1 VIEDIRERVGREHLR
16 ARIRRQAQRAV
27 RPGIVALGGIAVGLA
42 AFVYLTLHV
51 ERTRLVDSGAIA
63 FEVDDASGVQPK
75 VNEVRFRGIP
85 AGKIT
90 KVEMRGTQ
98 PVVTVDMETEYGKVY
113 RDAKAQ
119 LRPNTPLQ
127 DMYLNIVD
135 RGTPAAG
142 QATADDPVPAARTDT
157 SVHIS
162 EVLNVFDGNERARL
176 AHLLDGFGNGL
187 EDRGLKL
194 KAAFANLVPF
204 VTVAARIT
212 DQLRDNDSQTR
223 RLVGN
228 TAVLTSELGRRE
240 AQLRR
245 LVDQTSATMS
255 TLQASSGDI
264 DRTLAQLPGTIRTA
278 DSSFAAVR
286 GVLPDVDRALG
297 DLDPVADRLP
307 ESLRAIRRLA
317 TTATPAVRALE
328 RPVKR
333 LVPLATT
340 LAPTAS
346 ALRTSVS
353 RLLPQADTIDKT
365 VKAVSQC
372 LPEIYGFMAWDASMS
387 KFGDTQG
394 AAPRGNAV
402 IGAASLGLDNP
413 WETFPQICISGKPI
427 GGRPAQESDKR

>member
-1 VIEDIRERVGREHLR
+1 MIEDIRERVGRENLR
-16 ARIRRQAQRAV
+16 ARTRRQAKRAI
-27 RPGIVALGGIAVGLA
+27 RPGLVAIAGIAVGVA
-42 AFVYLTLHV
+42 AFAYLTLHV

-63 FEVDDASGVQPK
+63 FQVDDASGVQPK

-98 PVVTVDMETEYGKVY
+98 PVITVDMETKYGNVY
-113 RDAKAQ
+113 RDAKAE

-135 RGTPAAG
+135 RGTPDAG
-142 QATADDPVPAARTDT
+142 RATADDPVPASRTDT

-187 EDRGLKL
+187 DDRGLKL
-194 KAAFANLVPF
+194 KAAFADLVPF

-212 DQLRDNDSQTR
+212 DQLGANDARTR
-223 RLVGN
+223 RLVHN
-228 TAVLTSELGRRE
+228 TGVLTSELGRRE
-240 AQLRR
+240 SQLRR
-245 LVDQTSATMS
+245 LVDQTSVTMS
-255 TLQASSGDI
+255 TLGASSGDI
-264 DRTLAQLPGTIRTA
+264 DRTLAQLPATIRTA
-278 DSSFAAVR
+278 DSSFTAVR
-286 GVLPDVDRALG
+286 GVLGDVDGALS

-307 ESLRAIRRLA
+307 ESLRSVRRLA
-317 TTATPAVRALE
+317 TAATPAVRALQ

-346 ALRTSVS
+346 ALSTSVS
-353 RLLPQADTIDKT
+353 RLLPQVDTIDKT

-402 IGAASLGLDNP
+402 MGAGSLGLNNP
-413 WETFPQICISGKPI
+413 YEAFPEICISGKPI
-427 GGRPAQESDKR
+427 GGRPAQDSDKR